1 MYGCTYVCMYVYYVH
16 ESETGVSHCKFVA
29 CRGGLYDMLFSR
41 SIQICTYDKNM
52 ENIEVICRYVCMLVC
67 IVG

>member
-1 MYGCTYVCMYVYYVH
+1 MYACMFIMCMNQKL
-16 ESETGVSHCKFVA
+16 VSHCKFVA

-67 IVG
+67 IVRWIDR